1 METITFSTIE
11 YASGEILLQYLKRV
25 AKINKKEDSL
35 GASLST
41 HQNSIAVALGY
52 QNWSV
57 LHKNL
62 GGRSSYQVGGVV
74 NRILQ
79 HKNLGRKVEI
89 MSKRTVNVKDAT
101 QEMQDWARTKY
112 TPLVEFAYYD
122 SESPNGYSWPE
133 VDMALELSEEFGGKF
148 PDELIEQVGYDLD
161 ASEGPWGLEDYGD
174 D

>member
-11 YASGEILLQYLKRV
+11 YASGETLLEYLKRA
-25 AKINKKEDSL
+25 AKINKKADLQS
-35 GASLST
+35 ASLSS

-52 QNWSV
+52 QNWSM

-62 GGRSSYQVGGVV
+62 NGLSCVQASGTIDRVLRHQS
-74 NRILQ
+74 
-79 HKNLGRKVEI
+79 LGPMVDDMAVRTIDVE
-89 MSKRTVNVKDAT
+89 DAT
-101 QEMQDWARTKY
+101 DEMRDWAREKY